1 MNFIELY
8 AGIGGFRYG
17 IEQEIKDRQIIPEPR
32 QFCPPNKYS
41 ESYNRPINKQAGYT
55 CVWSNEWDKYAAS
68 IYRYHY
74 GEICEQDIRTV
85 DVDTIPEHDL
95 ICAGF
100 PCQSFSIAGER
111 KGFDDIRGTLFFE
124 ICRIAR
130 VKRTPYLWLEN
141 VKGLL
146 NHNKGITYET
156 ILRTLDELGYDCQ
169 WQVLNSK
176 NFGVPQ
182 NRERVFIIG
191 QRRDTRHF
199 NIFPIKS
206 YYEYKDELSKERV
219 YLLSPDISENI
230 RILLFSL
237 SQSQKKEVSRQQM
250 QGLLTQISEGISKES
265 CREIQSDSESL
276 DSNTEGSLQIVEEL
290 NSWAFSI
297 DNSREVYGVVQI
309 PTEEVLLLWSTG
321 ESTSISFRCVQ
332 QQDLSFECGQNRL
345 IEAIRGWKS
354 CSLLLAVQPY
364 KGRLFY
370 SVGNGRDWQKIY
382 CSEVDSKCKITLNS
396 ILEDNPDQKYF
407 LSGKMLQG
415 IQNRMEANP
424 NMGWQYQVV
433 TQKCVDKEL

>member
-1 MNFIELY
+1 MRFIDFF
-8 AGIGGFRYG
+8 AGYGGFRMG
-17 IEQEIKDRQIIPEPR
+17 IEAHGHKCVGWCEI
-32 QFCPPNKYS
+32 
-41 ESYNRPINKQAGYT
+41 
-55 CVWSNEWDKYAAS
+55 DKYAQLC
-68 IYRYHY
+68 YRTLHDTE
-74 GEICEQDIRTV
+74 GEWFSDDIRTV
-85 DVDTIPEHDL
+85 KPSDLPEAEMY
-95 ICAGF
+95 CGGF
-100 PCQSFSIAGER
+100 PCQSFSIAGKR
-111 KGFDDIRGTLFFE
+111 RGFEDTRGTMFFE
-124 ICRIAR
+124 IARIAR
-130 VKRTPYLWLEN
+130 VKRPKYLFLEN

-146 NHNKGITYET
+146 NHDEGNTFET
-156 ILRTLDELGYDCQ
+156 IIRTLDELGYDCQ

-176 NFGVPQ
+176 FHGVPQ

-250 QGLLTQISEGISKES
+250 QGLLTQMSEGISKES

-396 ILEDNPDQKYF
+396 ILEEQVDQRYF
-407 LSGKMLQG
+407 LSEKQTNYVM
-415 IQNRMEANP
+415 NP
-424 NMGWQYQVV
+424 TRLKKKITSVHYH
-433 TQKCVDKEL
+433 